1 MPVRRADATWEGGF
15 PRGEGRMKL
24 GSGAFD
30 GRFSFATRMQDEPG
44 ANPEELLGAAHA
56 GCFSMALAAALTRA
70 GHEPRRIQTRAD
82 VHLDKVG
89 EGFKITRIRLD
100 TQGDVPGIDEATFRK
115 FADDAKT
122 NCIISQAL
130 RGTPVELN
138 AQMASTGEGIGTR
151 S

>member
-56 GCFSMALAAALTRA
+56 GCFSMALSGVLGKA
-70 GHEPRRIQTRAD
+70 GFTPESISTNAR
-82 VHLDKVG
+82 VHVEKSDA
-89 EGFKITRIRLD
+89 GFSITRIELD
-100 TQGDVPGIDEATFRK
+100 TRAKVPGIDADTFK
-115 FADDAKT
+115 ASAEDAKT
-122 NCIISQAL
+122 NC
-130 RGTPVELN
+130 PVSRLFKGAEITLT
-138 AQMASTGEGIGTR
+138 ARLEA
-151 S
+151 